1 MLTYFS
7 MGEKIV
13 FYEKN
18 IVELNR
24 ETSRN
29 LLEALSLIECLQ
41 DILEYSNKEGTI
53 LEIIKKNI
61 KSSFNN
67 IEKCREMTY
76 IE

>member
-1 MLTYFS
+1 